1 MVGALV
7 VAVGA
12 GLYFGVARDSGGSS
26 SDSLDGGGFDNLL
39 TLDPC
44 SYLDPDSFAG
54 FADKGVGDAPAV
66 RIEPTGFDSC
76 AVELERSEKGGPRYT
91 VTVRTET
98 GYIVPSDVPD
108 DLEVTERGAV
118 KVTTADGAL
127 DCAQLIFR
135 PDGTTVAVSTN
146 ASVTGA
152 EGGAS
157 RETLCRIQDIATD
170 AAVAAL
176 GENTADRMAY
186 PADSLGG
193 TRACSRLEDSE
204 IMSATGAVEVS
215 RRERDYDYLCVWS
228 AGPAAVT
235 LAAKLVPTAAD
246 RPGGAREIIAGR
258 QSTIVDNYFFSN
270 AESCDITL
278 YGRTWAPWPGKHYD
292 YTGAGHDGSSEFT
305 EMTELSVS
313 FFSEGSREEACRMA
327 RELAEQAWPRLPGS

>member
-7 VAVGA
+7 VAVGT
-12 GLYFGVARDSGGSS
+12 GLYFGVVRDSGGSS

-98 GYIVPSDVPD
+98 GYIVPSEVPD
-108 DLEVTERGAV
+108 DLEVAERGAV
-118 KVTTADGAL
+118 QVTTADVAL

-135 PDGTTVAVSTN
+135 PDGTTVSVDTK
-146 ASVTGA
+146 ASVTDA
-152 EGGAS
+152 EGGYS

-176 GENTADRMAY
+176 GANTADRMAY

-193 TRACSRLEDSE
+193 TRPCSRLEDAE

-215 RRERDYDYLCVWS
+215 KRERDRDYVCIWS
-228 AGPAAVT
+228 AGPASVT

-246 RPGGAREIIAGR
+246 RPDGARETIAGR
-258 QSTIVDNYFFSN
+258 QSTIVDQFFFSN
-270 AESCDITL
+270 TETCDITL
-278 YGRTWAPWPGKHYD
+278 YGRTWTPWPGKQYD
-292 YTGAGHDGSSEFT
+292 YAETGDDSSSGFIEL
-305 EMTELSVS
+305 TELSVS
-313 FFSEGSREEACRMA
+313 LFSGGSREEACRMA
-327 RELAEQAWPRLPGS
+327 RELAERAWPRLPGA